1 MSSAIIIK
9 APAKINLG
17 LTVLKRRPDGYH
29 DLRSVMQQVSLADT
43 ICLEPGPGPGFL
55 FFCTD
60 PALRG
65 KENLVCRAAALLSAG
80 APAELP
86 GVKLSLY
93 KQIPAA
99 AGLGGGSSDAA
110 AALKGLNRFWKLGLS
125 EKELMDIGAH
135 LGSDIP
141 YCLRGGTMLAAGR
154 GEKLTAL
161 PALPFCWVVLA
172 VPEGVAFSTKEIYG
186 ALDPARF
193 CRPSLAPLIR
203 AIREHD
209 AVGLREWFSGG
220 RTNTLEGAVLPLS
233 PSLKDLKKKFL
244 RLGLSPALSGSG
256 PAYFA
261 LTGDLRTARAAVSAL
276 RETGERAY
284 LCWTVPA

>member
-1 MSSAIIIK
+1 MSAAIIIK

-29 DLRSVMQQVSLADT
+29 DLSSVMQQVSLADT
-43 ICLEPGPGPGFL
+43 IRLEPGPGSGFL

-65 KENLVCRAAALLSAG
+65 KKNLVYQAAALLSAR

-110 AALKGLNRFWKLGLS
+110 AALKGLNRFWKLGLG
-125 EKELMDIGAH
+125 EKELMKLGAL

-141 YCLRGGTMLAAGR
+141 YCLQGGTMLAGGR

-161 PALPFCWVVLA
+161 PALPFYWVVLA
-172 VPEGVAFSTKEIYG
+172 VPAGVAFSTKDVYG
-186 ALDPARF
+186 ALDPVQF
-193 CRPSLAPLIR
+193 SRPSLAPLVK

-209 AVGLREWFSGG
+209 TAGLREWFSGG
-220 RTNTLEGAVLPLS
+220 QTNTLEGAVLPLS
-233 PSLKDLKKKFL
+233 PSLQQLKKKFL
-244 RLGLSPALSGSG
+244 HLGLSPALSGSG

-261 LTGDLRTARAAVSAL
+261 LTGDLRIARAAVAAL
-276 RETGERAY
+276 REAGARAY
-284 LCWTVPA
+284 LCWTGPA